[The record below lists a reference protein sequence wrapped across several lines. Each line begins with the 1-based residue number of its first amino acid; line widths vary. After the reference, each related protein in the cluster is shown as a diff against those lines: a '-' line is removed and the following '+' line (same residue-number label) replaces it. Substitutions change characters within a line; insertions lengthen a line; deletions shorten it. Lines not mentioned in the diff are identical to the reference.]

1 MTQKAP
7 FWHRVDE
14 KYLVHKGRYI
24 SPADVE
30 ASSRARPVRESG
42 VKVLYRSLKEAGWS
56 KEKGLRVKE
65 LEVGADGRQ
74 RYGCIDGMHRIEAV
88 RRLVKE
94 EEAELS
100 NYPEEDRESMRIWGR
115 LEVLASVYHKDLPH
129 RAEVQLAVEANRC
142 TSVMVRMT
150 LFDMLSAMAEV
161 RKALLEDHN
170 AGIDRELTPRAG
182 GPRKKKVPDRWENPW
197 DVPKELVTSTFVGE
211 GPGSYA
217 KTTVGTYCS
226 LLYRFDKCPLS
237 WSELR
242 RTCSV
247 SDTENAI
254 NQNSL
259 YNPEFAQEHSDGVKY
274 WILRRLRS
282 EARRSK
288 RGCLNKQKA
297 KKLMSLQVCLLR
309 EVEKLATIF
318 DTSLAEFK
326 WGSVEL
332 EKQLKDGLENGEYD
346 KYIPEEKEERKA
358 LNEKKGTLLEPFDQM
373 VETYHDDGRDAL
385 ERFWRDAQEAEER
398 ANNARPGAGDDGEQG
413 RGESV
418 DGERESE
425 EGGGSS
431 GNESVRDESGDGG
444 RDGSGDGGSRSG
456 SAPGTATA
464 RTGARKRSLPM
475 PQNIDSRKRQNTG
488 PAPGETPSWIS
499 RGKGMRLYGQS
510 FEAFLESEVFEE
522 IKSTVDLILT
532 DPPYNLDKTV
542 DHDRITESQMKRFA
556 EGACELLRPGG
567 NLVLFCSWQQLL
579 TWTKHLQN
587 AAFLVC
593 PVPLHVIKVRNVNM
607 RSNFFQN
614 IVDYRIFAIAKVS
627 RAGDKRVW
635 LRWKGTKYTKG
646 GGPDFPAHT
655 NCLTYKASPNESKL
669 MKKGPND
676 QMTPWRSEE
685 KSLNLIRELMVRF
698 SSPNS
703 TVVDLF
709 AGTFTT
715 ALAAGEIGRSYVGCE
730 RDVELFEAAT
740 ARVKEHEET
749 RWTARGSAT
758 SGGEAEEEGSSTS
771 SKMDQS

>member
-1 MTQKAP
+1 MPP
-7 FWHRVDE
+7 F
-14 KYLVHKGRYI
+14 
-24 SPADVE
+24 
-30 ASSRARPVRESG
+30 
-42 VKVLYRSLKEAGWS
+42 
-56 KEKGLRVKE
+56 
-65 LEVGADGRQ
+65 LE
-74 RYGCIDGMHRIEAV
+74 
-88 RRLVKE
+88 
-94 EEAELS
+94 
-100 NYPEEDRESMRIWGR
+100 
-115 LEVLASVYHKDLPH
+115 
-129 RAEVQLAVEANRC
+129 RAEAHLQCLG
-142 TSVMVRMT
+142 
-150 LFDMLSAMAEV
+150 
-161 RKALLEDHN
+161 H
-170 AGIDRELTPRAG
+170 RECNKP
-182 GPRKKKVPDRWENPW
+182 
-197 DVPKELVTSTFVGE
+197 
-211 GPGSYA
+211 
-217 KTTVGTYCS
+217 
-226 LLYRFDKCPLS
+226 
-237 WSELR
+237 
-242 RTCSV
+242 
-247 SDTENAI
+247 
-254 NQNSL
+254 NSL

-522 IKSTVDLILT
+522 IKSTVDLILAE
-532 DPPYNLDKTV
+532 PPYNLDKTV

-556 EGACELLRPGG
+556 EGACELVRPGG

-579 TWTKHLQN
+579 T
-587 AAFLVC
+587 
-593 PVPLHVIKVRNVNM
+593 
-607 RSNFFQN
+607 
-614 IVDYRIFAIAKVS
+614 
-627 RAGDKRVW
+627 
-635 LRWKGTKYTKG
+635 
-646 GGPDFPAHT
+646 
-655 NCLTYKASPNESKL
+655 
-669 MKKGPND
+669 
-676 QMTPWRSEE
+676 
-685 KSLNLIRELMVRF
+685 
-698 SSPNS
+698 
-703 TVVDLF
+703 
-709 AGTFTT
+709 
-715 ALAAGEIGRSYVGCE
+715 
-730 RDVELFEAAT
+730 
-740 ARVKEHEET
+740 
-749 RWTARGSAT
+749 
-758 SGGEAEEEGSSTS
+758 
-771 SKMDQS
+771 